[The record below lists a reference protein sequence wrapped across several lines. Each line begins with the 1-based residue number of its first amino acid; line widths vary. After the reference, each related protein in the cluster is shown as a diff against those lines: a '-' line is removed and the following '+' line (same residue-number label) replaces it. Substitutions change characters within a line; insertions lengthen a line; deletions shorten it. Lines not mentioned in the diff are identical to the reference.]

1 MSRFLQKIVL
11 CFFLISSGSSLLLH
25 AQQISIS
32 SSDDSTRFFTL
43 RTILIEGNK
52 VTKDKIILRELPVK
66 AGDRIAVVEKDT
78 LAVRCKQQL
87 ANLSLFNSV
96 RVSFTPD
103 SSGNILLHIIVV
115 ERWYTWP
122 LPIFQ
127 IADRN
132 FNQWWLTKDPERL
145 NYGIEFTQ
153 YNMRGRNE
161 TMRIK
166 LQDGF
171 TRKFEVA
178 YTLPW
183 VGKSQTVGASFKTS
197 YLQNREIWYAT
208 KNNKL
213 LYYRDASKPMLE
225 RYTAMFTLKF
235 RKHLYKT
242 SLLNLAYNDIQI
254 GDTVVENTLNH
265 DYLLDGRKAQR
276 AFSLSYT
283 YVNDRRD
290 YKYYPLNGHLTVFE
304 IGHTGLGV
312 SKDVNIGYLSIIRNE
327 YIKLAAK
334 HYLSIG
340 LKTKV
345 SIPQRQPYNFYRA
358 LGYADY
364 VRGYEYYVIDGRHF
378 ALLKLNYNYCLFTK
392 EGYYDFIPFYR
403 IRHIPFSVYA
413 NVFNDWGYTVND
425 AYKASNSYSNSALYS
440 VGAGLDFVAFYDK
453 VFRMEIA
460 LNKQGRA
467 GLYLHLQ
474 YPL

>member
-1 MSRFLQKIVL
+1 MSSLLQKIVL
-11 CFFLISSGSSLLLH
+11 CFFLISWGSSGLLY

-32 SSDDSTRFFTL
+32 PSDDSTRFFTL
-43 RTILIEGNK
+43 KAILIEGNK
-52 VTKDKIILRELPVK
+52 VTKDKIIIRELPVK
-66 AGDRIAVVEKDT
+66 NGDRIAIEEKDT

-96 RVSFTPD
+96 RVSFNTD
-103 SSGNILLHIIVV
+103 TVNNIFLHIIVV

-171 TRKFEVA
+171 TRKLEVA

-183 VGKSQTVGASFKTS
+183 FGKSQTVGASFKTS

-213 LYYRDASKPMLE
+213 LYYRDAAKPMLE
-225 RYTAMFTLKF
+225 RYTTMFTLKF

-242 SLLNLAYNDIQI
+242 SLFSLAYNDIQI
-254 GDTVVENTLNH
+254 GDTVVENTLNYN
-265 DYLLDGRKAQR
+265 YLLDGRKAQR

-304 IGHTGLGV
+304 IGHTGLGI

-327 YIKLAAK
+327 YIKLAPK
-334 HYLSIG
+334 HYASIG

-364 VRGYEYYVIDGRHF
+364 IRGYEYYVIDGRHF
-378 ALLKLNYNYCLFTK
+378 ALLKLNYNYCLFTR
-392 EGYYDFIPFYR
+392 EGYYDFIPFYW
-403 IRHIPFSVYA
+403 IKHIPFSVYL
-413 NVFNDWGYTVND
+413 NIFNDWGYTVND
-425 AYKASNSYSNSALYS
+425 AYKTSNSYANSVLYS
-440 VGAGLDFVAFYDK
+440 AGAGLDFVAFYDK
-453 VFRMEIA
+453 VFRMEFA